1 MFVFVFVFVFVFA
14 IHVSGAVT
22 VGSRWIPI
30 RFNFCKRQIF
40 IKTQAL
46 LPAAYTVKE
55 RGKVKSPLLVF
66 FCLFRVFLK
75 ELLLLLSVNR
85 PD

>member
-1 MFVFVFVFVFVFA
+1 MG
-14 IHVSGAVT
+14 SQNCEYGACI
-22 VGSRWIPI
+22 SLD
-30 RFNFCKRQIF
+30 QIK
-40 IKTQAL
+40 IYLQAL

-75 ELLLLLSVNR
+75 ELFTALECQPARLKVAVHLK
-85 PD
+85 